1 MFAPPS
7 ASVSRTAR
15 IAVFDVAP
23 GLAAG
28 LAVVLPDH
36 EVRIM
41 PTGPGLLTL
50 VREWHPDVIVLF
62 RPGSELIRSV
72 GAIAGAGQLVVTRDG
87 GLALMGL
94 AEVELHAWLPAEA
107 TLDQVQLA
115 VESGLRREREQ
126 RELRRHQEVL
136 RRILALAT
144 VVGRLRS
151 PDELPLL
158 ALEGFVDVMAGPG
171 GTGAFAMQLGAAAPV
186 RYIGVGRLA
195 TMTGHLDL
203 PDEAAAAIASCFR
216 GEADVVRTSYGLVL
230 SVRGSGEC
238 VGALFVDGVDL
249 PASFDD
255 LVSMFASL
263 LGQSLSNAVL
273 FQRSSHDALTGLYSR
288 SFGLHRLTETL
299 SLAERHPAATAV
311 MVIDVDHFKRVN
323 DTFGHAAG
331 DTVLAALADLI
342 RSSCRTSDVPAR
354 LGGEEFLVVL
364 PRTDEAGAALVAERL
379 RRVVAAWR
387 GSFEGADLQMTI
399 SIGVAA
405 AEPKELDG
413 AQLVARA
420 DDALYVAKREG
431 RNRVVRSG

>member
-1 MFAPPS
+1 MFASP
-7 ASVSRTAR
+7 AVSLSRAAR
-15 IAVFDVAP
+15 VAVFEVDP
-23 GLAAG
+23 GVGAA
-28 LAVVLPDH
+28 LVSALPAH
-36 EVRIM
+36 EVRCM
-41 PTGPGLLTL
+41 PTGPGLVTL
-50 VREWHPDVIVLF
+50 VAEWRPDVIVLL
-62 RPGSELIRSV
+62 RPGNELLRSV
-72 GAIAGAGQLVVTRDG
+72 GAVAGAGQLVVARDG
-87 GLALMGL
+87 SSGSMAL

-107 TLDQVQLA
+107 TLEQVQLA
-115 VESGLRREREQ
+115 VQSGLRREREQ
-126 RELRRHQEVL
+126 RELQRHQEVL

-144 VVGRLRS
+144 IVGRLRS

-195 TMTGHLDL
+195 AMTGHLDL
-203 PDEAAAAIASCFR
+203 PADAASAIATCFN
-216 GEADVVRTSYGLVL
+216 GEADVLRTAGALVL
-230 SVRGSGEC
+230 GVRGAGEC
-238 VGALFVDGVDL
+238 VGALYVEGVEL
-249 PASFDD
+249 PGSFDD
-255 LVSMFASL
+255 LVAMFASL

-299 SLAERHPAATAV
+299 ALAGRHPAPTAV

-331 DTVLAALADLI
+331 DVALAALADLI

-387 GSFEGADLQMTI
+387 GSFEGVDLQMTI
-399 SIGVAA
+399 SIGLAA
-405 AEPKELDG
+405 AESKELDG

-431 RNRVVRSG
+431 RNRVVRAG